1 MAKTADYTLNAVK
14 KYNEKFDRKAVNL
27 PKGTAERIK
36 KLTGKSCN
44 AYIVGLVMADLERL
58 EEEAGKSEE
67 IMNAEPVDNAQ
78 IEEDLRKLA
87 AKLGIDYTP
96 KKSQ

>member
-1 MAKTADYTLNAVK
+1 MAKTPSYTRDAIK
-14 KYNEKFDRKAVNL
+14 RYESKFDRKAVNL
-27 PKGTAERIK
+27 PKGTSERIK
-36 KLTGKSCN
+36 QLTGKSCN